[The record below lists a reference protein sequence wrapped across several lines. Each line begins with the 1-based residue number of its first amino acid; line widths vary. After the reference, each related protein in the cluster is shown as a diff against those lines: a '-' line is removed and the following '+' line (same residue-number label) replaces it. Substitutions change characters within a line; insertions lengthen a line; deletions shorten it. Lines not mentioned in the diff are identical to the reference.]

1 LVAEC
6 PFSRQIAHCQYLV
19 ALDGHKQ
26 RVMFR
31 PLHICAL
38 AGLAAAGPAAADLCV
53 TCTGPAATYDCTV
66 KKAEKINALAGDK
79 AVSKVCTTVLRKR
92 GQHAACEIVSGVCTG
107 TQTTIGWKD
116 VKAALAAGLD
126 DAAPAAV
133 KPAKPQAASP
143 TPAPASTQPQQA
155 PSDARPAVQKSDT
168 AVASGPNEAASRPGE
183 VPPEAAEPSLGDKL
197 KSGAEKSWKCV
208 ATLFG
213 EC

>member
-1 LVAEC
+1 
-6 PFSRQIAHCQYLV
+6 
-19 ALDGHKQ
+19 
-26 RVMFR
+26 MFR

-66 KKAEKINALAGDK
+66 KKADKISALAGDK

-133 KPAKPQAASP
+133 KPAKPQAAP
-143 TPAPASTQPQQA
+143 TTPAPASTQPQQA
-155 PSDARPAVQKSDT
+155 PSDARPAVEKSDT
-168 AVASGPNEAASRPGE
+168 AVASGPNETAPRPAE
-183 VPPEAAEPSLGDKL
+183 VPPAAAEPSLGDKL